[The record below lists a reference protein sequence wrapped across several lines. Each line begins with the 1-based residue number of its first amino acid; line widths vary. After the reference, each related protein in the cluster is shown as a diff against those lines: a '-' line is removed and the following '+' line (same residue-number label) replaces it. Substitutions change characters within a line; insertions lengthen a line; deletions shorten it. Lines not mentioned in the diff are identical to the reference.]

1 MALGKEISV
10 KGEIHNFQTDVAV
23 IGGGTAGL
31 NCAMA
36 AAEKGF
42 NVLVVDKANIARSG
56 AIAGGIDHFMA
67 YLETGEP
74 WDSREAWLSFVGKLA
89 RGAANL
95 RVHEAVFCEELKA
108 AIERTERI
116 GIPLRN
122 PGTGKFFRTRA
133 LGQPGPYSIN
143 FNGKLLK
150 PKMAEE
156 VRRLGCQVLDRVQV
170 TRLFLYD
177 GQLAGFTGFNI
188 RTGDFYQIQA
198 KATIISTG
206 NTNRM
211 FESQTGN
218 PFNLWYCPAC
228 TGDLHRQAFDIGVE
242 LANMEYVR
250 MTVVPKGFSAPGFN
264 AFFGM
269 GSHLINSLGEQFM
282 GRYHPMGDGA
292 PRNMVV
298 WACLQE
304 LREGRG
310 PIYMD
315 CRHLSERDREHL
327 FTTLGYDKDTLPD
340 FLVRK
345 GYNLAGTMIEMT
357 VSEAMQ
363 ARPTEQC
370 GSGMKIDEK
379 CASSVPGL
387 FAAGDSSDQM
397 GCLHMCMAG
406 GYKAGKSAAEYAA
419 KSGHLLPLDPK
430 ATAEE
435 RQRVFRPL
443 ERKRG
448 ISYPEFENVVRII
461 TTDHFGPV
469 KTERSL
475 LAALEKLHGLDGSRE
490 DLKANSLHD
499 LMRVH
504 EAMNIQQ
511 VAKITATAAL
521 ARKES
526 RFPPYHYRADFT
538 QTDDENFCGLIVV
551 KKGPDGEIATRFER
565 LTY

>member
-1 MALGKEISV
+1 V
-10 KGEIHNFQTDVAV
+10 KGEIHNIQTDVAV

-36 AAEKGF
+36 AAEQGP

-89 RGAANL
+89 RGAVNL

-122 PGTGKFFRTRA
+122 PGTGEFFRTRA

-156 VRRLGCQVLDRVQV
+156 VRRLRCQVLDRVQV

-211 FESQTGN
+211 FKSQTGN

-310 PIYMD
+310 PIYVD

-357 VSEAMQ
+357 VSEPMQ

-419 KSGHLLPLDPK
+419 RSGHFLPLDPK

-448 ISYPEFENVVRII
+448 ISYPEFENVVRLI

-475 LAALEKLHGLDGSRE
+475 LAALEKLHRLDGATE
-490 DLKANSLHD
+490 DLKANNLHE

-521 ARKES
+521 ARRET

>member
-443 ERKRG
+443 EKKRG

>member
-1 MALGKEISV
+1 LKS
-10 KGEIHNFQTDVAV
+10 EIHNIQTDVAV

-36 AAEKGF
+36 AAEKGL
-42 NVLVVDKANIARSG
+42 NVLVVDKAAIARSG

-67 YLETGEP
+67 YLETGES

-89 RGAANL
+89 RGAVNL
-95 RVHEAVFCEELKA
+95 RVHEAVLCEELKA

-122 PGTGKFFRTRA
+122 PATGQFFRTRA

-150 PKMAEE
+150 PKMAKE

-170 TRLFLYD
+170 TRLFLHD
-177 GQLAGFTGFNI
+177 GRLAGFTGFNI

-211 FESQTGN
+211 FKSQTGN

-269 GSHLINSLGEQFM
+269 GSHLINSVGEQFI

-304 LREGRG
+304 LKEGRG
-310 PIYMD
+310 PIFMD
-315 CRHLSERDREHL
+315 CRHLSEKDREHL

-357 VSEAMQ
+357 VSEPMQ
-363 ARPTEQC
+363 ARPSEQC
-370 GSGMKIDEK
+370 GSGIKIDEK

-406 GYKAGKSAAEYAA
+406 GYRAGKSAAEYAA
-419 KSGHLLPLDPK
+419 NSARLLPLDPK
-430 ATAEE
+430 ATEEE
-435 RQRVFRPL
+435 RQRVFLPL
-443 ERKRG
+443 EKKRG
-448 ISYPEFENVVRII
+448 ISCPEFENVVRII

-475 LAALEKLHGLDGSRE
+475 LSALEKLDRLDGARE
-490 DLKANSLHD
+490 DLKATNLHE

-511 VAKITATAAL
+511 VAKITASAAL

-551 KKGPDGEIATRFER
+551 KKGPDGGIATRFER